1 MFARCIAAI
10 FCIFLVGCVSEPLPE
25 GFERS
30 NDFDQ
35 VEAAK
40 TRISLGLTYLKNGNF
55 SQAKINLDK
64 ALEFAPRLADAHYS
78 IAYYYQVV
86 EEIARAEE
94 SYQNAL
100 KLDPRNADIANS
112 YGAFLCQQSR
122 YEEAKTF
129 FLQAV
134 NSQTYASSA
143 ETYENMALCSISQQ
157 RNGDAIEYLS
167 TALNHQPTRAKS
179 LFLLTELQVGE
190 QQFEQAKQTLTRYQ
204 RVARVSADTLWMSIQ
219 IENGLGQP
227 GTAKGYGDMLLRMY
241 PRHPLTIKYRDSLS
255 EVTASVTQKPK
266 PDLVAKPVVSESTTT
281 EPVLT
286 ATESAADSATETAS
300 ETVTEIAADVNDV
313 TPQQSTDVQPD
324 ASVLDHA
331 VEDHGA
337 EAEPTTE
344 SSIVTQTDT
353 PQALQHVV
361 AKGDNLYRISLRYNV
376 KMSRLIDWNQLP
388 ENGAIQVGMTLWVSD
403 PTLQSSELEQ

>member
-1 MFARCIAAI
+1 MFARSVAVL
-10 FCIFLVGCVSEPLPE
+10 FCIFIVGCVSEPLPE

-94 SYQNAL
+94 AYQNAL
-100 KLDPRNADIANS
+100 RLDPRNADIANS

-157 RNGDAIEYLS
+157 RNSDAIEYLT

-179 LFLLTELQVGE
+179 LFLLTELYVG
-190 QQFEQAKQTLTRYQ
+190 QSQFEQAKQTLTRYQ
-204 RVARVSADTLWMSIQ
+204 RVARVSADTLWMSVQ

-227 GTAKGYGDMLLRMY
+227 ATAKGYGDMLLRMY
-241 PRHPLTIKYRDSLS
+241 PRHPLAAKYRDTMNDAMPA
-255 EVTASVTQKPK
+255 VTAKRIDMP
-266 PDLVAKPVVSESTTT
+266 APVVSEPVSAVQESTPAEVN
-281 EPVLT
+281 EPHK
-286 ATESAADSATETAS
+286 AEESAAEIAEAASGFKDSAAER
-300 ETVTEIAADVNDV
+300 
-313 TPQQSTDVQPD
+313 
-324 ASVLDHA
+324 DHP
-331 VEDHGA
+331 VEDVAA
-337 EAEPTTE
+337 ESIQDDAVAAAQAEPSNTPSTE
-344 SSIVTQTDT
+344 
-353 PQALQHVV
+353 LQHVV
-361 AKGDNLYRISLRYNV
+361 AKGENLYRISLRYNV
-376 KMSRLIDWNQLP
+376 KMAKLIEWNQLP
-388 ENGAIQVGMTLWVSD
+388 ENGAIQVGMTLLVSE
-403 PTLQSSELEQ
+403 PSAQSSEQEQ

>member
-1 MFARCIAAI
+1 MFARSVAVL
-10 FCIFLVGCVSEPLPE
+10 FCIFIVGCVSEPLPE

-64 ALEFAPRLADAHYS
+64 ALEFAPRLADSHYS

-94 SYQNAL
+94 AYQNAL
-100 KLDPRNADIANS
+100 RLDPRNADIANS

-157 RNGDAIEYLS
+157 RNSDAIEYLT

-179 LFLLTELQVGE
+179 LFLLTELYVG
-190 QQFEQAKQTLTRYQ
+190 QSQFEQAKQTLTRYQ
-204 RVARVSADTLWMSIQ
+204 RVARVSADTLWMSVQ

-227 GTAKGYGDMLLRMY
+227 ATAKGYGDMLLRMY
-241 PRHPLTIKYRDSLS
+241 PRHPLAAKYRDTMNDAMPA
-255 EVTASVTQKPK
+255 VTAKTIDMP
-266 PDLVAKPVVSESTTT
+266 APVVSEPVSAVPESTPAEVN
-281 EPVLT
+281 EPQK
-286 ATESAADSATETAS
+286 AEESAAEIAEAAPGFKDSAAERDHPV
-300 ETVTEIAADVNDV
+300 EDFAAESIQDDAVAAAQAEPSN
-313 TPQQSTDVQPD
+313 TQST
-324 ASVLDHA
+324 
-331 VEDHGA
+331 E
-337 EAEPTTE
+337 
-344 SSIVTQTDT
+344 
-353 PQALQHVV
+353 LQHVV
-361 AKGDNLYRISLRYNV
+361 AKGENLYRISLRYNV
-376 KMSRLIDWNQLP
+376 KMAKLIEWNQLP
-388 ENGAIQVGMTLWVSD
+388 ENGAIQVGMTLLVSE
-403 PTLQSSELEQ
+403 PSA